1 MALNIKDPETDL
13 YVRRLARLTGRSITD
28 SVKLAVKEQ
37 VAREEQRQG
46 KASFEELLAIAE
58 RCASRPIVDN
68 RSDDEILGYDEF
80 GIPR

>member
-13 YVRRLARLTGRSITD
+13 YARRLAKLTGRSITE

-37 VAREEQRQG
+37 VAREERRQG
-46 KASFEELLAIAE
+46 KASFDHLMAIAE
-58 RCASRPIVDN
+58 RAAARPILDS
-68 RSDDEILGYDEF
+68 RSDDEILGYDEH